1 MPGGSPRLDEEA
13 TETVVDTETDLVA
26 IVEKTVDA
34 YNTKNWGRYA
44 LSFREDMRYC
54 HHNRGFEFSDRAT
67 FLAAMRVFASDLIP
81 NRTLGPAVRCVQ
93 SGDTVVREQVW
104 SGKAVADFPGIAS
117 AGEDFRL
124 EVCTVY
130 VFDGDLI
137 VEYHE
142 YG

>member
-1 MPGGSPRLDEEA
+1 MPDNGPRLDEEA
-13 TETVVDTETDLVA
+13 RGTVVDTETDRVA
-26 IVEKTVDA
+26 TVERLVDA

-44 LSFREDMRYC
+44 LFFREDLRFC

-67 FLAAMRVFASDLIP
+67 FLAAMRVFANDLVP

-93 SGDTVVREQVW
+93 AGDVVVREQVW
-104 SGKAVADFPGIAS
+104 SGKAIADFPGIGA
-117 AGEDFRL
+117 AGEDVRL
-124 EVCTVY
+124 EICSVY

-137 VEYHE
+137 AQYHE